1 MVNLFI
7 HRFPAEYATAAALNT
22 ALEAM
27 RDEVKGVLAFMDTM
41 GHPPDPSMFEEVE
54 AFRWRVRDLFAI
66 LEGGLTRT
74 AFLHNPQDPNAGGV
88 FTVKKLFNELL

>member
-1 MVNLFI
+1 MVNSFI
-7 HRFPAEYATAAALNT
+7 HRFPAQYNSVDALKT

-54 AFRWRVRDLFAI
+54 AFRWRVRDLLAI
-66 LEGGLTRT
+66 LEAGLTRT
-74 AFLHNPQDPNAGGV
+74 AFLHNPQDPNVGGV